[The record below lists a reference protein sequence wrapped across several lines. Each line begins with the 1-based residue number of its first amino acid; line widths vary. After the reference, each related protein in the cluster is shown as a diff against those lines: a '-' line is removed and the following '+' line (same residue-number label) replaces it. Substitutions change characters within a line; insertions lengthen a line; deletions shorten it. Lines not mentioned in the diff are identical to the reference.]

1 MEKDDW
7 KLLQSKYSGVYLNCS
22 SIAHH
27 NEFASKAWTG
37 VYRDVADRK
46 SIRFQSST
54 RIHQA
59 RRIQKRNT
67 LESGSKRSAVS
78 VCGLL
83 LTCGLKVDSY
93 PKIFQCQKT
102 YGFDE
107 AAFDSMR
114 GALAK

>member
-7 KLLQSKYSGVYLNCS
+7 KLLQSKYSGVYWNCS

-46 SIRFQSST
+46 SVRFQSST

-59 RRIQKRNT
+59 RRIQKKKHP
-67 LESGSKRSAVS
+67 GKRFQKDLRFRCADY
-78 VCGLL
+78 CLR
-83 LTCGLKVDSY
+83 VD
-93 PKIFQCQKT
+93 
-102 YGFDE
+102 
-107 AAFDSMR
+107 
-114 GALAK
+114 